1 MEDLQVDDPG
11 PGQVT
16 VDIDIAGLCHSDLK
30 PVSGDMPQ
38 QTPVVLGHEAIG
50 RVSGL
55 GEDVDPQ
62 WLGRR
67 VTLTVLPSC
76 GTCKFCTSGREH
88 WCRASAAPSSS
99 PFSRDG
105 RLVHQFV
112 RLGAFASR
120 TVVGVSQL
128 IELPESLDP
137 LIGAML
143 GCATVTAF
151 GAAKQQA
158 KITVGDSV
166 LVTGIGGVGL
176 NSLIAARYYGASHV
190 TAYDVHESKRDLA
203 LRCGADEFHT
213 PATATTG
220 IAAIAPEG
228 GFDVVLECTGAA
240 PVLRE
245 AFHSL
250 GWGGRG
256 VIVGLPAHGT
266 DLGLEVRDFFN
277 DKSLHGCRMG
287 SVSPQHF
294 IPQLAASIER
304 GELDLSPVV
313 SALVSPEEVN
323 GLIAAL
329 GRGELARGYLDFRSR

>member
-1 MEDLQVDDPG
+1 MGEPG
-11 PGQVT
+11 PGRVS

-30 PVSGDMPQ
+30 PVAGDIPQ
-38 QTPVVLGHEAIG
+38 LTPVVLGHEAIG
-50 RVSGL
+50 RVAGL
-55 GEDVDPQ
+55 GEGVNPA
-62 WLGRR
+62 WLGKR

-76 GTCKFCTSGREH
+76 GTCEFCSSGREH
-88 WCRASAAPSSS
+88 WCRASAAPAPS
-99 PFSRDG
+99 PFTRHG
-105 RLVHQFV
+105 RPVHQFV

-128 IELPESLDP
+128 IELPESLDA
-137 LIGAML
+137 LVGAML

-158 KITVGDSV
+158 RIGEGDSV
-166 LVTGIGGVGL
+166 LVTGVGGVGL
-176 NSLIAARYYGASHV
+176 NSIIAARHYGARHI
-190 TAYDVHESKRDLA
+190 TAYDVHESKRELA
-203 LRCGADEFHT
+203 FRCGADEFHT
-213 PATATTG
+213 PTTAG
-220 IAAIAPEG
+220 AIASIAPAE

-250 GWGGRG
+250 GWGGRC

-266 DLGLEVRDFFN
+266 DVGLEIRDFFN

-313 SALVSPEEVN
+313 SALVPPQNVN
-323 GLIAAL
+323 DLITAL
-329 GRGELARGYLDFRSR
+329 GRGELARGYLDFRGH